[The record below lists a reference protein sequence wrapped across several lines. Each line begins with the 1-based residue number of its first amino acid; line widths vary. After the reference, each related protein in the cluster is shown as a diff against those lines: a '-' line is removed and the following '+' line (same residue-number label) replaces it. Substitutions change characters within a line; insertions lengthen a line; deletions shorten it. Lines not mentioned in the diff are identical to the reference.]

1 MSPYNAAMQGL
12 VILSHGQESGP
23 DATKVTTLALI
34 AERLGWAS
42 QRPDYRGIASPIA
55 RRDHLLARMR
65 VAGGRIVL
73 VGSSMGA
80 FVSGLASLEAPVA
93 GLFLLA
99 PPISLGAEWPTF
111 EIAKVPCAIVH
122 GWRDELIPASDV
134 VAFAQARG
142 ATLHLVDDEHRL
154 ATHVDACAAWF
165 RQFLDA
171 IR

>member
-1 MSPYNAAMQGL
+1 MRGL

-23 DATKVTTLALI
+23 DATKVTALALV

-42 QRPDYRGIASPIA
+42 ERPDYRGMDSPLA
-55 RRDHLLARMR
+55 RRDHLLARTR
-65 VAGGRIVL
+65 ASGARIVL

-80 FVSGLASLEAPVA
+80 YISGLASLEAPVA

-99 PPISLGAEWPTF
+99 PPISLGAEWPAF
-111 EIAKVPCAIVH
+111 DLAPVPCAIVH
-122 GWRDELIPASDV
+122 GWRDELIPAASV
-134 VAFAQARG
+134 VDFARARA
-142 ATLHLVDDEHRL
+142 ATLHLVEDEHRL
-154 ATHVDACAAWF
+154 ARHVDACAAWF

>member
-1 MSPYNAAMQGL
+1 MQRL

-23 DATKVTTLALI
+23 DATKVTTLALV
-34 AERLGWAS
+34 AERLGWS
-42 QRPDYRGIASPIA
+42 SERPDYRGVQSPLE
-55 RRDHLLARMR
+55 RRDQLL
-65 VAGGRIVL
+65 GRIRSAPGRVVL

-80 FVSGLASLEAPVA
+80 YISGLASREAPVA

-99 PPISLGAEWPTF
+99 PPISVGAEWPAF
-111 EIAKVPCAIVH
+111 DAAGVPAAIVH

-142 ATLHLVDDEHRL
+142 ITLHLVDDEHRL
-154 ATHVDACAAWF
+154 ARHVDACAAWF

-171 IR
+171 LR

>member
-1 MSPYNAAMQGL
+1 MRGL

-23 DATKVTTLALI
+23 DATKVTTLALV

-42 QRPDYRGIASPIA
+42 ERPDYRGIASPLA
-55 RRDHLLARMR
+55 RRDHLLSRIRA
-65 VAGGRIVL
+65 AGGPVVL

-80 FVSGLASLEAPVA
+80 YVSGLASLEAPVA

-99 PPISLGAEWPTF
+99 PPISLGAEWPAF
-111 EIAKVPCAIVH
+111 DASPVPCAIVH
-122 GWRDELIPASDV
+122 GWRDELIP
-134 VAFAQARG
+134 VATVIDYAGARG
-142 ATLHLVDDEHRL
+142 AALHLVDDEHRL
-154 ATHVDACAAWF
+154 ARHVDACAAWF